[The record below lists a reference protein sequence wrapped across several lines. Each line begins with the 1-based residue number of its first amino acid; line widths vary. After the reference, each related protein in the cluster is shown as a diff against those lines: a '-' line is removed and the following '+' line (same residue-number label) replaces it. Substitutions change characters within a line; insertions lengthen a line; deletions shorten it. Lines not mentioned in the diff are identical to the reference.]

1 MRALDYALREG
12 WASLWRGRGSSAL
25 AISTIALAMI
35 VLGSLLLVTWNVE
48 RLLAQWT
55 SSAECSVYLRDDAT
69 SEQRG
74 AIEELID
81 DSGVADGREYVSK
94 AAALT
99 RFRHEFTE
107 LASLTTG
114 LDGNSFPASVE
125 VRVRT
130 AAETDGGAA
139 AVVRQVAAF
148 PGVADV
154 RYDRE
159 WLARIASGLAAVRG
173 TGFALALL
181 MALAAAVTVAS
192 VIRLGLQARRDEI
205 EIMQLVGS
213 PMAFI
218 RGPFVAEGVLQGG
231 VGAVV
236 ALGCLWLG
244 FTAAGAWWG
253 GDLGAMLEGDSMQF
267 LPVRFCGV
275 LVAGGMAV
283 GGAGGFAAARHAV

>member
-25 AISTIALAMI
+25 AVVAIALAII

-48 RLLAQWT
+48 QLLAEWT
-55 SSAECSVYLRDDAT
+55 SATELSVYLRDETT

-74 AIEELID
+74 AIETLID
-81 DSGVADGREYVSK
+81 DSGAADGREYVSK
-94 AAALT
+94 ADALA
-99 RFRHEFTE
+99 RFRREFTE

-114 LDGNSFPASVE
+114 FDGNPFPASVE
-125 VRVRT
+125 VQVRPD
-130 AAETDGGAA
+130 AENDGRADSL
-139 AVVRQVAAF
+139 VRQVAML

-173 TGFALALL
+173 TGFVLAVL
-181 MALAAAVTVAS
+181 MALAAALTVAS
-192 VIRLGLQARRDEI
+192 VVRLGLQARSDEI

-213 PMAFI
+213 PIAFI

-231 VGAVV
+231 MGALI
-236 ALGCLWLG
+236 ALGCLWFG
-244 FTAAGAWWG
+244 FAAAGAWWG
-253 GDLGAMLEGDSMQF
+253 AELGALLEGDSVRF
-267 LPVRFCGV
+267 LPARVCLS
-275 LVAGGMAV
+275 LVAGGMVV
-283 GGAGGFAAARHAV
+283 GGAGGFAAARQAG

>member
-25 AISTIALAMI
+25 AIVAIALAII

-55 SSAECSVYLRDDAT
+55 SAAELSVYLRDEAT

-74 AIEELID
+74 AIEALID
-81 DSGVADGREYVSK
+81 ESGIADGREYVSK
-94 AAALT
+94 AGALT
-99 RFRHEFTE
+99 RFRREFTE
-107 LASLTTG
+107 LASLTAG
-114 LDGNSFPASVE
+114 FEDNPFPASVE
-125 VRVRT
+125 VRVR
-130 AAETDGGAA
+130 ADAGNDGRADA
-139 AVVRQVAAF
+139 LVRRVATL

-159 WLARIASGLAAVRG
+159 WLARVAFGLAGIRG

-192 VIRLGLQARRDEI
+192 VVQIGLQARRDEI

-213 PMAFI
+213 PIAFI

-231 VGAVV
+231 AGALI

-244 FTAAGAWWG
+244 FAAVGVWWG
-253 GDLGAMLEGDSMQF
+253 AELGAMLEGDSMQF
-267 LPVRFCGV
+267 LPARFCAS
-275 LVAGGMAV
+275 LVAGGMTV
-283 GGAGGFAAARHAV
+283 GGVGGFVAARHAV